1 MPQIYFQLHHPLQ
14 KKHIY
19 NNLKPSPL
27 GRQYKKSTPCKH
39 INFTL
44 PIYFQPSLPPK
55 KPTTLPPPPKKCQ
68 RHGSQYIFS
77 PPSPQKNPTNT
88 PPPPNKCQ
96 RHESSSSYPSINIC
110 NCLIPQKIAHHQKK
124 IFI

>member
-55 KPTTLPPPPKKCQ
+55 KPTTLPPPRKNVKDMAVVVVQLTP
-68 RHGSQYIFS
+68 HDIFS
-77 PPSPQKNPTNT
+77 TAQ
-88 PPPPNKCQ
+88 
-96 RHESSSSYPSINIC
+96 Y
-110 NCLIPQKIAHHQKK
+110 L
-124 IFI
+124 